1 MNSMERVRSAIHFG
15 NPDRVPVLQF
25 NRDQEEGDI
34 LLCPLWRAV
43 NGGNEW
49 GYRFESRDDGTM
61 GHPSEPVLASWDDFP
76 AYPHPEVA
84 REERIANMQPV
95 LAQSRDHYL
104 LGAIGLTGF
113 NLYTFIRGFEN
124 AVLDLVLEPE
134 RAAELADLIFG
145 HETRQIEVAA
155 EAGLHGVHFSDD
167 WGSQEGLL
175 IDPALWRSFFKP
187 RYKAQCDRAHE
198 LGLEVWFHSCGN
210 IGDIIPDFHEIGV
223 DVINISQPN
232 VVDLDEVGCRFRG
245 RQCFMMP
252 ISYQTVS
259 ITGTPEEIIGEGRRL
274 HRLLAAENSGFI
286 GYVEEYTCMGMTEA
300 NYQACRDAF
309 RLPAVSLA

>member
-1 MNSMERVRSAIHFG
+1 MNSMERVRNAIHFG

-43 NGGNEW
+43 DGGNEW

-61 GHPSEPVLASWDDFP
+61 GHPAEPVLASWDDFP
-76 AYPHPEVA
+76 AYPRPEVA
-84 REERIANMQPV
+84 REERIANMRPV
-95 LAQSRDHYL
+95 LDQARGHYL

-134 RAAELADLIFG
+134 KAAELADLIFG

-210 IGDIIPDFHEIGV
+210 IGAIIPEFHEIGV

-232 VVDLDEVGCRFRG
+232 VVDLEEVGRRFRG

-259 ITGTPEEIIGEGRRL
+259 ITGTPAEIIGEGRRL
-274 HRLLAAENSGFI
+274 HRLLAAENGGFI

-309 RLPAVSLA
+309 RLPAVSPA